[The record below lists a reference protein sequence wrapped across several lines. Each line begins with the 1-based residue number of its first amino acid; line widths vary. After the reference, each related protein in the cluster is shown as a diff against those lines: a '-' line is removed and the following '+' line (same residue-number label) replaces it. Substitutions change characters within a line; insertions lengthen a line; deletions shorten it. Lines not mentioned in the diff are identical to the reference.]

1 MGVPGSG
8 KTTVGQKLA
17 HDLAWEFVE
26 GDDYHPKTNIEK
38 MARGEPLDDSD
49 RAPWLAALRQIITAH
64 IEARQDAILACSA
77 LKRAYR
83 AELKVGPEVKI
94 VYLKGIASVLHARL
108 EGRKGHYM
116 KPNMLQSQFETL
128 EEPREALVLDVR
140 LPLDEML
147 GTILANYSLLKRSS
161 T

>member
-1 MGVPGSG
+1 MIIILMGVSGSG

-116 KPNMLQSQFETL
+116 KPNMLRSQLEVLQEPTDALTVDASETVDEIVTKIRRGL
-128 EEPREALVLDVR
+128 E
-140 LPLDEML
+140 
-147 GTILANYSLLKRSS
+147 I
-161 T
+161 

>member
-1 MGVPGSG
+1 MGVSGSG

-116 KPNMLQSQFETL
+116 KPNMLRSQLEVLQEPTDALTVDASETVDEIVTKIRRGL
-128 EEPREALVLDVR
+128 E
-140 LPLDEML
+140 
-147 GTILANYSLLKRSS
+147 I
-161 T
+161 

>member
-1 MGVPGSG
+1 MGVSGSG

-26 GDDYHPKTNIEK
+26 GEDYHPKTNIEK

-64 IEARQDAILACSA
+64 IEAREDAILACSA

-116 KPNMLQSQFETL
+116 KPNMLQSQLEAL
-128 EEPREALVLDVR
+128 EEPTDALTVDINGTVEEIVTKIR
-140 LPLDEML
+140 L
-147 GTILANYSLLKRSS
+147 GLKI
-161 T
+161 

>member
-1 MGVPGSG
+1 MGVSGSG

-17 HDLAWEFVE
+17 HDLGWEFVE
-26 GDDYHPKTNIEK
+26 GDDYHPKNNIEK
-38 MARGEPLDDSD
+38 MTRGEPLDDND

-64 IEARQDAILACSA
+64 IQARQDAILACSA

-94 VYLKGIASVLHARL
+94 VYLNGTPSVLHARL

-116 KPNMLQSQFETL
+116 KPKMLQSQLDTL
-128 EEPREALVLDVR
+128 EEPTDALMIDASETV
-140 LPLDEML
+140 DEVVTKIRRGL
-147 GTILANYSLLKRSS
+147 EI
-161 T
+161 

>member
-1 MGVPGSG
+1 MIIILMGVSGSG

-64 IEARQDAILACSA
+64 IEAREDAILACSA

-116 KPNMLQSQFETL
+116 KPNMLRSQLEVLQEPTDALTVDASETVDEIVTKIRRGL
-128 EEPREALVLDVR
+128 E
-140 LPLDEML
+140 
-147 GTILANYSLLKRSS
+147 I
-161 T
+161 

>member
-1 MGVPGSG
+1 MGVSGSG

-64 IEARQDAILACSA
+64 IEAREDAILACSA

-116 KPNMLQSQFETL
+116 KPNMLRSQLEVLQEPTDALTVDASETVDEIVTKIRRGL
-128 EEPREALVLDVR
+128 E
-140 LPLDEML
+140 
-147 GTILANYSLLKRSS
+147 I
-161 T
+161 